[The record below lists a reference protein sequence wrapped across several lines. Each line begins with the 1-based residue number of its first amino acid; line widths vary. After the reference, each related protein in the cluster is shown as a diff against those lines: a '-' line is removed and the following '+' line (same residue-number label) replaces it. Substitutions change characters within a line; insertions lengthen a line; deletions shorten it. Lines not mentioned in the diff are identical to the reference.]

1 MTELDQLL
9 HSDKDWVRVRA
20 ETALQIVNSR
30 QKGEISGDEAR
41 ELLEDLVRT
50 DRLEA
55 EADDIAMKT
64 LLVNVVYGLSLVM
77 G

>member
-20 ETALQIVNSR
+20 ETALQIVNQR
-30 QKGEISGDEAR
+30 QTGQITADEAR

-50 DRLEA
+50 DQLES
-55 EADDIAMKT
+55 EADDMAMKT
-64 LLVNVVYGLSLVM
+64 MLVNVIYGISLVV
-77 G
+77 

>member
-20 ETALQIVNSR
+20 ETALQIVNQR
-30 QKGEISGDEAR
+30 QTGQITADEAR

-50 DRLEA
+50 DQLES
-55 EADDIAMKT
+55 EADDMAMKT
-64 LLVNVVYGLSLVM
+64 MLVNVVYGISLVV
-77 G
+77 

>member
-20 ETALQIVNSR
+20 ETALQILNQQQTGQITS
-30 QKGEISGDEAR
+30 SEAR

-50 DRLEA
+50 DQLEA
-55 EADDIAMKT
+55 EADDINMKT
-64 LLVNVVYGLSLVM
+64 MLVNVVYGLTLVV
-77 G
+77 

>member
-20 ETALQIVNSR
+20 ETALQIVNQR
-30 QKGEISGDEAR
+30 QTGQITADEAR

-50 DRLEA
+50 DQLESQ
-55 EADDIAMKT
+55 ADDMAMKT
-64 LLVNVVYGLSLVM
+64 MLVNVIYGISLVV
-77 G
+77 